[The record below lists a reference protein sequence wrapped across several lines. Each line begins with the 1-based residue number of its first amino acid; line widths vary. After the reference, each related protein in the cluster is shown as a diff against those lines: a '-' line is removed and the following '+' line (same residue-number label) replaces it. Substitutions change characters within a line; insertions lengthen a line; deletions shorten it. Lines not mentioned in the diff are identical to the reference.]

1 MYLLCACSAEK
12 LSQAVPGI
20 SSSDLSAMQ
29 RCPMRSY
36 DPALRDEPLVYRLDE
51 AVMHYGEA
59 LKHIINGKTIFDVLI
74 MMYSGGLHMYLAD
87 GLQTVIS

>member
-1 MYLLCACSAEK
+1 MPILCACSAEK
-12 LSQAVPGI
+12 LSKAVPAI

-59 LKHIINGKTIFDVLI
+59 LKHIINGNAHTTY
-74 MMYSGGLHMYLAD
+74 M
-87 GLQTVIS
+87 TV

>member
-1 MYLLCACSAEK
+1 
-12 LSQAVPGI
+12 
-20 SSSDLSAMQ
+20 MQ

-59 LKHIINGKTIFDVLI
+59 LKHIINGTTYI
-74 MMYSGGLHMYLAD
+74 M
-87 GLQTVIS
+87 TVQ

>member
-1 MYLLCACSAEK
+1 MPANVQKLYITSYLYFVYSAEK
-12 LSQAVPGI
+12 LSKAVPAL

-36 DPALRDEPLVYRLDE
+36 DPAIRDEPLVYRLDE

-59 LKHIINGKTIFDVLI
+59 LKQIINGK
-74 MMYSGGLHMYLAD
+74 A
-87 GLQTVIS
+87 